1 MPANE
6 TTKLN
11 SAGGPLFRRPDLS
24 HEEFTAAWHRH
35 GRLCTPWCLNSGV
48 WEYIQIHMPS
58 PSVSAKEPESA
69 STSEASNDTIES
81 QARRILER
89 ADGVAIM
96 RRYEVPTD
104 RGKRYFESVVLA
116 DERRFLHDESGAG
129 AVRGNPPVYDVPAL
143 HVDVWREMALSMGG
157 VEYVKI
163 RDGKD
168 LAGGAMWEEWERVER
183 EKERVETLT

>member
-1 MPANE
+1 MSANE
-6 TTKLN
+6 LTKLN
-11 SAGGPLFRRPDLS
+11 SNGGPLFRRPDIS
-24 HEEFTAAWHRH
+24 HDEFSTAWHRH
-35 GRLCTPWCLNSGV
+35 GRLCTPWCLNSGT

-58 PSVSAKEPESA
+58 SSA
-69 STSEASNDTIES
+69 SPEEAKSASISEASDDAVES
-81 QARRILER
+81 KARRILEQ

-96 RRYEVPTD
+96 RRYQGAANGGE
-104 RGKRYFESVVLA
+104 RYFESVILA

-157 VEYVKI
+157 VEHVKI

-168 LAGGAMWEEWERVER
+168 VAGGAMWEEWEKVER
-183 EKERVETLT
+183 EEERAKTRT

>member
-1 MPANE
+1 MSANE
-6 TTKLN
+6 TTRLDSN
-11 SAGGPLFRRPDLS
+11 GGPIFRRPDLS
-24 HEEFTAAWHRH
+24 HEEFATAWHRH
-35 GRLCTPWCLNSGV
+35 GRFCTPWCVNSGV

-58 PSVSAKEPESA
+58 PSA
-69 STSEASNDTIES
+69 SKGNPASPSTPQATDDTIES
-81 QARRILER
+81 KARRILEQ

-96 RRYEVPTD
+96 RRYQVPAD
-104 RGKRYFESVVLA
+104 EGKQYFESVILP

-143 HVDVWREMALSMGG
+143 HVDIWREMAMKMGG

-168 LAGGAMWEEWERVER
+168 VAGGAMWDEWKRIES
-183 EKERVETLT
+183 EKEEAKTRT